1 MLSFVIGGGFVTAI
15 DVVSD
20 AVSFVVVFHV
30 IVIDLIFV
38 DDDDGYLVG
47 PRVRGGW
54 TNSQRRN

>member
-15 DVVSD
+15 D

-30 IVIDLIFV
+30 IVIDFIFV

-47 PRVRGGW
+47 PRLRGGW